1 MIRLAGDVRK
11 TLLPHRAYAFDDD
24 LSLVLERGKIFVF
37 PSLVTESYEY
47 TPDMR

>member
-1 MIRLAGDVRK
+1 MIRLSSDTRK

-24 LSLVLERGKIFVF
+24 ISVVLERGKVFIF